1 MIRMIIEN
9 RAAPAARGTTQHP
22 ISPAAVQ
29 SGGTG

>member
-1 MIRMIIEN
+1 MIRMIIEY

-22 ISPAAVQ
+22 TTPAAIQ